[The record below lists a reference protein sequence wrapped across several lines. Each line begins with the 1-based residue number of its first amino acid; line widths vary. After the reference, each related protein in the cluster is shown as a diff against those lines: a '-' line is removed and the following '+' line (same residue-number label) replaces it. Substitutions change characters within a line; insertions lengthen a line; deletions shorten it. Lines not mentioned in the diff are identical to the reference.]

1 MTMAVETTR
10 LTGPTIT
17 RATDLDRGLL
27 VAAGLEYEPVVMLE
41 PTDTGL
47 TVRKLTAAEKIT
59 HSELTGEAAFAG
71 SDEEL
76 KELFEAIPAAD
87 DPA

>member
-1 MTMAVETTR
+1 MSMAVETTR

-17 RATDLDRGLL
+17 RASDLDRGLL

-41 PTDTGL
+41 PTEDGL
-47 TVRKLTAAEKIT
+47 TLRKLTATEKIKY
-59 HSELTGEAAFAG
+59 SERNGEAAFAG